1 MGDQAAYIGPIGA
14 GTIAKLVHN
23 CTSAVMG
30 VALPEVFTMG
40 TKARAKPPAV
50 DPKRVQA
57 ILDADK
63 PK

>member
-1 MGDQAAYIGPIGA
+1 VADGA
-14 GTIAKLVHN
+14 FYSRKA
-23 CTSAVMG
+23 G

-40 TKARAKPPAV
+40 TKARVEPPAV
-50 DPKRVQA
+50 DPNRVQA